1 MFRYII
7 LSTKK
12 KKKEYIW
19 YSINISFNTRISLS
33 LSFEKIAKLF
43 SFLSFFLSLKVDP
56 ESLFHIREA
65 YPVTEQSELGQRKV
79 SMKNFYAG
87 HNIGYNRC

>member
-1 MFRYII
+1 MI
-7 LSTKK
+7 LDQYFFQYK
-12 KKKEYIW
+12 
-19 YSINISFNTRISLS
+19 NLSLS
-33 LSFEKIAKLF
+33 LLKKIRVRIAKLF